1 MASKHVVFVFM
12 KTFVMTGVMVDVCD
26 LLYLGGED
34 RRIENLRLARA
45 KIRKPYLRNTIQTK
59 DLRV

>member
-1 MASKHVVFVFM
+1 
-12 KTFVMTGVMVDVCD
+12 MVDVCD